1 MQELY
6 NAELLRPRG
15 AHCLNSNRQKAVF
28 IQTAF
33 SIMAKT
39 ILKFNSHTKQ
49 YIIEKSLI
57 FSILLLIIVI
67 ISV

>member
-33 SIMAKT
+33 SITAKP
-39 ILKFNSHTKQ
+39 IPQFNFHTKQ
-49 YIIEKSLI
+49 YITSKSLI